1 MGSRI
6 EQIDQIPVSIN
17 DSINLPRLS
26 CLGFCGS
33 ICGGSSVLGL
43 VVAVVP
49 ELVSPLN
56 DELGLSHKG

>member
-6 EQIDQIPVSIN
+6 EQIDQIPFPIN
-17 DSINLPRLS
+17 DSVDLPCLS
-26 CLGFCGS
+26 CLGFS
-33 ICGGSSVLGL
+33 SAICGGSSVLGL

-56 DELGLSHKG
+56 EEFGLSHKG

>member
-26 CLGFCGS
+26 CLGFSSS

-56 DELGLSHKG
+56 DEFGLSHKG

>member
-1 MGSRI
+1 MDSWI
-6 EQIDQIPVSIN
+6 EEVDEIAVTIN

-26 CLGFCGS
+26 CLGFCGA
-33 ICGGSSVLGL
+33 ICGGSPMLGL

-56 DELGLSHKG
+56 DELGLSHKR